1 MEPMAK
7 FKLEDFTGLI
17 ECVCFPRDFVKYGYQ
32 IYDDNVVIV
41 EGHINNEKNKKT
53 IITSN
58 ISNILD
64 LEENKYLNLYILI
77 DEETKNFTSDLKSL
91 IRDNKGENAVYMAIV
106 NDEKREIIKLS
117 DKYKV
122 NLSKSFIGK
131 LVKLVGTKK
140 IRIK

>member
-1 MEPMAK
+1 MI
-7 FKLEDFTGLI
+7 KLMI
-17 ECVCFPRDFVKYGYQ
+17 K
-32 IYDDNVVIV
+32 IS
-41 EGHINNEKNKKT
+41 INNEKNKKT
-53 IITSN
+53 IIMSN

-77 DEETKNFTSDLKSL
+77 DGETKNFTSDLKSL
-91 IRDNKGENAVYMAIV
+91 IRDNKGENAVYMAII

-122 NLSKSFIGK
+122 SLSKSFIGK
-131 LVKLVGTKK
+131 LVKLVGMKK

>member
-1 MEPMAK
+1 MK
-7 FKLEDFTGLI
+7 RQKIL
-17 ECVCFPRDFVKYGYQ
+17 Q
-32 IYDDNVVIV
+32 I
-41 EGHINNEKNKKT
+41 
-53 IITSN
+53 
-58 ISNILD
+58 
-64 LEENKYLNLYILI
+64 
-77 DEETKNFTSDLKSL
+77 KSL

-140 IRIK
+140 N

>member
-1 MEPMAK
+1 M
-7 FKLEDFTGLI
+7 
-17 ECVCFPRDFVKYGYQ
+17 
-32 IYDDNVVIV
+32 
-41 EGHINNEKNKKT
+41 
-53 IITSN
+53 SN

-77 DEETKNFTSDLKSL
+77 DGETKNFTSDLKSL
-91 IRDNKGENAVYMAIV
+91 IRDNKGENAVYMAII

-122 NLSKSFIGK
+122 SLSKSFIGK
-131 LVKLVGTKK
+131 LVKLVGMKK

>member
-1 MEPMAK
+1 MLHQELFLHSFHLLNIDP
-7 FKLEDFTGLI
+7 
-17 ECVCFPRDFVKYGYQ
+17 
-32 IYDDNVVIV
+32 
-41 EGHINNEKNKKT
+41 
-53 IITSN
+53 N

-77 DEETKNFTSDLKSL
+77 DGETKNFTSDLKSL

-122 NLSKSFIGK
+122 SLSKSFIGK
-131 LVKLVGTKK
+131 LVKLVGMKK